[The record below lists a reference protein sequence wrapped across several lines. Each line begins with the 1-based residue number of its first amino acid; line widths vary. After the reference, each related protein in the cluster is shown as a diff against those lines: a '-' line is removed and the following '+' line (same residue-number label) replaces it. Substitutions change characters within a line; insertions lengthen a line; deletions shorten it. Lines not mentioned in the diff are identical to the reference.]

1 MKKRQIIVIVFSVI
15 AVATAVCLALIAYWQ
30 RPLPALQDGSKF
42 ISAVRAFTQ
51 EKLKNGQP
59 MPDTLALWELVN
71 SGFLAAEDARAFEG
85 MEVTF
90 YLTADLTRPK
100 ETVIRVRL
108 PDGSQ
113 MVMLA
118 DGTVQQTTK

>member
-30 RPLPALQDGSKF
+30 RPLPVLQDGSKLT
-42 ISAVRAFTQ
+42 SAVRAFTQ
-51 EKLKNGQP
+51 DKLKKGQP
-59 MPDTLALWELVN
+59 MPDTLALRELV
-71 SGFLAAEDARAFEG
+71 SGGFLAAEDARAFEG

-90 YLTADLTRPK
+90 YLSADLTRPK